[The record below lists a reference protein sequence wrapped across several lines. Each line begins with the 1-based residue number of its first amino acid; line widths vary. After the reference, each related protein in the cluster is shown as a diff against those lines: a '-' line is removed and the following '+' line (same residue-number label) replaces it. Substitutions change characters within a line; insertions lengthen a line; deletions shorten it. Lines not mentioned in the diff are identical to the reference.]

1 MKGVSM
7 LLEGKVALV
16 TGGGSGVGAAV
27 DQHLAQAGAQVVVVG
42 RRAEQLQATC
52 DAITSGAPVRP
63 AVADVVDRAQVTALV
78 EQIVGE
84 FGRLD
89 ILINNAGV
97 NTPERRLEQL
107 SAENWDYLMTVN
119 ATGAFNMIQAVLP
132 QMRAQGDGLI
142 INISSISGLRASTL
156 AGAAYSASKH
166 ALNALSKVVG
176 QEEEQHGIR
185 STIISPGDIN
195 TPLLD
200 KRPVPVSAEQR
211 AKILQPDDIA
221 AAVLFVATLPAHVSV
236 PELVIKPIGQ
246 MYS

>member
-1 MKGVSM
+1 M
-7 LLEGKVALV
+7 LLEGKVVLV
-16 TGGGSGVGAAV
+16 TGGGSGVGAAIAR
-27 DQHLAQAGAQVVVVG
+27 QFAQAGAQVVVVG
-42 RRAEQLQATC
+42 RRAEQLRATC
-52 DAITSGAPVRP
+52 DAITSGVPVRP

-78 EQIVGE
+78 EQIVSE

-89 ILINNAGV
+89 MLINNAGV
-97 NTPERRLEQL
+97 NIPERRLEQL
-107 SAENWDYLMTVN
+107 SAQNWDYLMTVN

-132 QMRAQGDGLI
+132 HMRAQRDGLI

-211 AKILQPDDIA
+211 TKILQSDDIA
-221 AAVLFVATLPAHVSV
+221 AAALFVATLPAHVSV
-236 PELVIKPIGQ
+236 PELVIKPVGQ
-246 MYS
+246 PYA

>member
-1 MKGVSM
+1 M
-7 LLEGKVALV
+7 LLEGKVVLV
-16 TGGGSGVGAAV
+16 TGGGSGVGAAIAK
-27 DQHLAQAGAQVVVVG
+27 QFAQAGAQVVVVG
-42 RRAEQLQATC
+42 RRAGQLQATC
-52 DAITSGAPVRP
+52 DAITSGSPVRP

-78 EQIVGE
+78 EQIVSE

-89 ILINNAGV
+89 MLINNAGV
-97 NTPERRLEQL
+97 NTPERRLEEL

-132 QMRAQGDGLI
+132 HMRAQRDGLI

-166 ALNALSKVVG
+166 ALNALSIVVG
-176 QEEEQHGIR
+176 QEEEQHSIR

-211 AKILQPDDIA
+211 TKILQPDDIA
-221 AAVLFVATLPAHVSV
+221 AAALFVATLPAHVSV
-236 PELVIKPIGQ
+236 PELVIKPVGQ
-246 MYS
+246 LYA

>member
-1 MKGVSM
+1 M
-7 LLEGKVALV
+7 LLKGKVALV
-16 TGGGSGVGAAV
+16 TGGGSGVGVAIA
-27 DQHLAQAGAQVVVVG
+27 QQLAQAGAQVVVVG

-52 DAITSGAPVRP
+52 DSITSGAPARP
-63 AVADVVDRAQVTALV
+63 IVADVAERAQVTALV
-78 EQIVGE
+78 EQIVSE

-89 ILINNAGV
+89 LLINNAGV

-107 SAENWDYLMTVN
+107 SDENWDYLMTVN

-132 QMRAQGDGLI
+132 RMRAQGNGLI

>member
-1 MKGVSM
+1 M
-7 LLEGKVALV
+7 LLEGKVVLV
-16 TGGGSGVGAAV
+16 TGGGSGVGAAIAR
-27 DQHLAQAGAQVVVVG
+27 QFAQAGAQVVVIG

-52 DAITSGAPVRP
+52 DAITSGAPVR
-63 AVADVVDRAQVTALV
+63 AAIADVADRAQVTTLV
-78 EQIVGE
+78 EQIVSE

-89 ILINNAGV
+89 MLINNAGV

-132 QMRAQGDGLI
+132 QMRAQRDGLI

-221 AAVLFVATLPAHVSV
+221 AAALFVATLPAHVSV
-236 PELVIKPIGQ
+236 PELVIKPVGQ
-246 MYS
+246 MYA

>member
-1 MKGVSM
+1 M

-27 DQHLAQAGAQVVVVG
+27 AQQLAQAGAQVVVVG
-42 RRAEQLQATC
+42 RRAEQLQAVC
-52 DAITSGAPVRP
+52 AAITSGAQVRP
-63 AVADVVDRAQVTALV
+63 IVADVVDRTQVTALV
-78 EQIVGE
+78 KQIVSE

-89 ILINNAGV
+89 MLINNAGV

-107 SAENWDYLMTVN
+107 SDENWDYLMTVN

-132 QMRAQGDGLI
+132 QMRAQGAGLI

-211 AKILQPDDIA
+211 TKILQPDDIA

-246 MYS
+246 LYS

>member
-1 MKGVSM
+1 MR
-7 LLEGKVALV
+7 LEGKVVLV
-16 TGGGSGVGAAV
+16 TGGGSGVGAAI
-27 DQHLAQAGAQVVVVG
+27 AQQFAHAGAQVVVVG

-52 DAITSGAPVRP
+52 DAIMNGPPVRP
-63 AVADVVDRAQVTALV
+63 AVADVADRAQVKALV

-89 ILINNAGV
+89 MLINNAGV

-107 SAENWDYLMTVN
+107 SDENWDYLMTVN

-132 QMRAQGDGLI
+132 QMRAQRDGLI
-142 INISSISGLRASTL
+142 INISSISGRRASTL

-221 AAVLFVATLPAHVSV
+221 ATALFVATLPAHVSV
-236 PELVIKPIGQ
+236 PELVIKPVGQ
-246 MYS
+246 MYA

>member
-1 MKGVSM
+1 M
-7 LLEGKVALV
+7 LLEGKVVLV
-16 TGGGSGVGAAV
+16 TGGGSGVGAAIAR
-27 DQHLAQAGAQVVVVG
+27 QFAQAGAQVVVAG
-42 RRAEQLQATC
+42 RRAEQLQAIC
-52 DAITSGAPVRP
+52 DAITNGAPVRP
-63 AVADVVDRAQVTALV
+63 AITDVADRAQVTALV
-78 EQIVGE
+78 EQIVSE
-84 FGRLD
+84 FERLD

-97 NTPERRLEQL
+97 NTPERQLKQL

-132 QMRAQGDGLI
+132 QMRAQHDGLI

-176 QEEEQHGIR
+176 QEEEQHGVR

-200 KRPVPVSAEQR
+200 KRPTPVSAEQR

-221 AAVLFVATLPAHVSV
+221 AAALFVATLPAHVSV
-236 PELVIKPIGQ
+236 PELVIKPVGQ

>member
-1 MKGVSM
+1 M

-27 DQHLAQAGAQVVVVG
+27 AQQLAQAGAQVVVVG
-42 RRAEQLQATC
+42 RRAEQLQAVC
-52 DAITSGAPVRP
+52 AAITSGAQVRP
-63 AVADVVDRAQVTALV
+63 IVADVVDRAQVTELV
-78 EQIVGE
+78 KQIVSE
-84 FGRLD
+84 FGQLD
-89 ILINNAGV
+89 MLINNAGV

-107 SAENWDYLMTVN
+107 SDENWDYLMTVN

-132 QMRAQGDGLI
+132 QMRAQGAGLI

-211 AKILQPDDIA
+211 TKILQPDDIA
-221 AAVLFVATLPAHVSV
+221 AAVLFVAMLPAHVSV

-246 MYS
+246 LYS

>member
-1 MKGVSM
+1 M
-7 LLEGKVALV
+7 LLEGKVVLV
-16 TGGGSGVGAAV
+16 TGGGSGVGAAIAR
-27 DQHLAQAGAQVVVVG
+27 QFAQAGAQVVVAG
-42 RRAEQLQATC
+42 RRGEQLQATC
-52 DAITSGAPVRP
+52 AAITSGKPARP
-63 AVADVVDRAQVTALV
+63 AIVDVVDREQVITLI
-78 EQIVGE
+78 EQIIGE
-84 FGRLD
+84 FGRID
-89 ILINNAGV
+89 ILVNNAGV
-97 NTPERRLEQL
+97 NTPARRLEEL
-107 SAENWDYLMTVN
+107 SAENWDYLMNVN

-132 QMRAQGDGLI
+132 QMRAQHDGLI

-166 ALNALSKVVG
+166 ALNALSKVVS

-221 AAVLFVATLPAHVSV
+221 AAALFVATLPAHVSV
-236 PELVIKPIGQ
+236 PELVIKPVGQ
-246 MYS
+246 AYA

>member
-1 MKGVSM
+1 M

-27 DQHLAQAGAQVVVVG
+27 AQQLAQAGAQVVVAG

-52 DAITSGAPVRP
+52 AAITSGAPARP
-63 AVADVVDRAQVTALV
+63 FVADVVDRAQVTALV
-78 EQIVGE
+78 ELIVSE

-89 ILINNAGV
+89 MLINNAGV

-132 QMRAQGDGLI
+132 QMRVQRDGLI

-246 MYS
+246 MYA

>member
-1 MKGVSM
+1 M

-16 TGGGSGVGAAV
+16 TGGGSGVGAAIARQFV
-27 DQHLAQAGAQVVVVG
+27 QAGAQVVVVG
-42 RRAEQLQATC
+42 RRAQPLQTTC
-52 DAITSGAPVRP
+52 DAITGGTPVRA
-63 AVADVVDRAQVTALV
+63 AVADVADRAQVAALV
-78 EQIVGE
+78 EQIVSE

-97 NTPERRLEQL
+97 NIPERRLEQL

-119 ATGAFNMIQAVLP
+119 ATGAFNMIQAALP
-132 QMRAQGDGLI
+132 HMRAQRDGLI
-142 INISSISGLRASTL
+142 INISSISGMRASTL

-246 MYS
+246 MYA

>member
-1 MKGVSM
+1 M
-7 LLEGKVALV
+7 LLEGKVVLV
-16 TGGGSGVGAAV
+16 TGGGSGVGAAIA
-27 DQHLAQAGAQVVVVG
+27 QQFAQAGAQVLVVG

-52 DAITSGAPVRP
+52 DAITTGPAVRA
-63 AVADVVDRAQVTALV
+63 AVADVADRRQVTALV

-89 ILINNAGV
+89 MLINNAGV

-107 SAENWDYLMTVN
+107 SAENWDYLLTVN

-132 QMRAQGDGLI
+132 QMRTQRDGLI
-142 INISSISGLRASTL
+142 INISSISGRRASTL

-166 ALNALSKVVG
+166 ALNALSKVVS

-221 AAVLFVATLPAHVSV
+221 ATALFVATLPAHVSV
-236 PELVIKPIGQ
+236 PEIVIKPIGQ
-246 MYS
+246 MYA

>member
-1 MKGVSM
+1 M
-7 LLEGKVALV
+7 LLEGKVVLV
-16 TGGGSGVGAAV
+16 TGGGSGVGAAIAR
-27 DQHLAQAGAQVVVVG
+27 QFAQAGAQVVVVG
-42 RRAEQLQATC
+42 RRAEQLQATR
-52 DAITSGAPVRP
+52 DAITNGAPVRP
-63 AVADVVDRAQVTALV
+63 AIADVADRVQVTALV
-78 EQIVGE
+78 EQIVSE

-89 ILINNAGV
+89 MLINNAGV

-132 QMRAQGDGLI
+132 HMRAQRDGLI

-221 AAVLFVATLPAHVSV
+221 AAALFVATLPAHVSV

>member
-1 MKGVSM
+1 M
-7 LLEGKVALV
+7 LLEGKVVLV
-16 TGGGSGVGAAV
+16 TGGGSGVGAAIA
-27 DQHLAQAGAQVVVVG
+27 QQFAQAGAQVVVVG

-63 AVADVVDRAQVTALV
+63 AVADVADRAQVKALV

-97 NTPERRLEQL
+97 NIPERRLEQL
-107 SAENWDYLMTVN
+107 SDENWDYLMTVN

-132 QMRAQGDGLI
+132 QMRAQRDGLI
-142 INISSISGLRASTL
+142 INISSISGRRASTL

-221 AAVLFVATLPAHVSV
+221 ATALFVATLPAHVSV
-236 PELVIKPIGQ
+236 PELVIKPVGQ
-246 MYS
+246 IYM

>member
-1 MKGVSM
+1 M
-7 LLEGKVALV
+7 LLEGKVVLV
-16 TGGGSGVGAAV
+16 TGGGSGVGAAIAR
-27 DQHLAQAGAQVVVVG
+27 QFAQAGAQVVVIG

-52 DAITSGAPVRP
+52 DAITSGAPVR
-63 AVADVVDRAQVTALV
+63 AAIADVADRAQVTTLV
-78 EQIVGE
+78 EQIVSE

-89 ILINNAGV
+89 MLINNAGV
-97 NTPERRLEQL
+97 NTPERPLEQL

-132 QMRAQGDGLI
+132 QMRAQRDGLI

-200 KRPVPVSAEQR
+200 QRPVPVSAEQR

-221 AAVLFVATLPAHVSV
+221 AAALFVATLPAHVSV
-236 PELVIKPIGQ
+236 PELVIKPVGQ
-246 MYS
+246 MYA

>member
-1 MKGVSM
+1 
-7 LLEGKVALV
+7 
-16 TGGGSGVGAAV
+16 
-27 DQHLAQAGAQVVVVG
+27 
-42 RRAEQLQATC
+42 
-52 DAITSGAPVRP
+52 
-63 AVADVVDRAQVTALV
+63 VADVVDRAQVTALV
-78 EQIVGE
+78 AQIVSE

-89 ILINNAGV
+89 MLINNAGV

-132 QMRAQGDGLI
+132 QMRAQRDGLI

-246 MYS
+246 MYA

>member
-1 MKGVSM
+1 M
-7 LLEGKVALV
+7 LLKGKVALV
-16 TGGGSGVGAAV
+16 TGGGSGVGVAIA
-27 DQHLAQAGAQVVVVG
+27 QQLAQAGAQVVVVG

-52 DAITSGAPVRP
+52 DSITSGAPARP
-63 AVADVVDRAQVTALV
+63 IVADVAERAQVTALV
-78 EQIVGE
+78 EQIVSE

-89 ILINNAGV
+89 LLINNAGV

-107 SAENWDYLMTVN
+107 SDENWDYLMTVN

-132 QMRAQGDGLI
+132 RMRAQGDGLI

>member
-1 MKGVSM
+1 M

-16 TGGGSGVGAAV
+16 TGGGSGVGAAIA
-27 DQHLAQAGAQVVVVG
+27 QQLAQAGAQVVVAG
-42 RRAEQLQATC
+42 RRTEQLQATC
-52 DAITSGAPVRP
+52 DAITSGAPARP
-63 AVADVVDRAQVTALV
+63 IVADVAERAQVTALV
-78 EQIVGE
+78 QQIVSE
-84 FGRLD
+84 FGRIDL
-89 ILINNAGV
+89 LINNAGV

-107 SAENWDYLMTVN
+107 SDENWDYLMTVN

-132 QMRAQGDGLI
+132 QMRMQGDGLI

-166 ALNALSKVVG
+166 ALNALSKVVS

-211 AKILQPDDIA
+211 ATILQPDDIA

-236 PELVIKPIGQ
+236 PELVIKPVGQ

>member
-1 MKGVSM
+1 M
-7 LLEGKVALV
+7 LLEGKVVLV
-16 TGGGSGVGAAV
+16 TGGGSGVGAAIAR
-27 DQHLAQAGAQVVVVG
+27 QFAQAGAQVVVAG

-52 DAITSGAPVRP
+52 DASTNGAPVRP
-63 AVADVVDRAQVTALV
+63 AITDVADRAQVTALV
-78 EQIVGE
+78 EQIVSE
-84 FGRLD
+84 FERLD

-97 NTPERRLEQL
+97 NTPERQLKQL

-132 QMRAQGDGLI
+132 QMRAQHDGLI

-176 QEEEQHGIR
+176 QEEEQHGVR

-200 KRPVPVSAEQR
+200 KRPTPVSAEQR

-221 AAVLFVATLPAHVSV
+221 AAALFVATLPAHVSV
-236 PELVIKPIGQ
+236 PELVIKPVGQ

>member
-1 MKGVSM
+1 M
-7 LLEGKVALV
+7 LLEGKVVLV
-16 TGGGSGVGAAV
+16 TGGGSGVGAAIAR
-27 DQHLAQAGAQVVVVG
+27 QFAQAGAQVVVVG
-42 RRAEQLQATC
+42 RRAEQLQATR
-52 DAITSGAPVRP
+52 DAITNGAPVRP
-63 AVADVVDRAQVTALV
+63 AIADVADRVQVTALV
-78 EQIVGE
+78 EQIVSE

-89 ILINNAGV
+89 MLINNAGV

-132 QMRAQGDGLI
+132 HMRAQRDGLI
-142 INISSISGLRASTL
+142 INISSISGLRASSL

-221 AAVLFVATLPAHVSV
+221 AAALFVATLPAHVSV
-236 PELVIKPIGQ
+236 PELVIKPVGQ

>member
-1 MKGVSM
+1 M

-16 TGGGSGVGAAV
+16 TGGGSGVGAAIAR
-27 DQHLAQAGAQVVVVG
+27 QFAQAGAQVVVVG

-63 AVADVVDRAQVTALV
+63 AVADVTDRVQVTALV
-78 EQIVGE
+78 EQIVSE

-89 ILINNAGV
+89 MLINNAGV

-132 QMRAQGDGLI
+132 QMRAQHDGLI

-166 ALNALSKVVG
+166 ALNALSKVVS
-176 QEEEQHGIR
+176 QEEEQNGIR

-200 KRPVPVSAEQR
+200 KRPQPPAPEVR
-211 AKILQPDDIA
+211 ARMLQPEDLA
-221 AAVLFVATLPAHVSV
+221 ACVWLVATLPPRVVLDEIS
-236 PELVIKPIGQ
+236 L
-246 MYS
+246 STR

>member
-1 MKGVSM
+1 M

-27 DQHLAQAGAQVVVVG
+27 AQQLAQAGAQVVVVG
-42 RRAEQLQATC
+42 RRAEQLQAVC
-52 DAITSGAPVRP
+52 AAITSGAQVRP
-63 AVADVVDRAQVTALV
+63 IVADVVDRAQVTALV
-78 EQIVGE
+78 KQIVSE

-89 ILINNAGV
+89 MLINNAGV

-107 SAENWDYLMTVN
+107 SDENWDYLMTVN

-132 QMRAQGDGLI
+132 QMRAQGAGLI

-211 AKILQPDDIA
+211 TKILQPDDIA

-246 MYS
+246 LYS

>member
-1 MKGVSM
+1 MQ
-7 LLEGKVALV
+7 LEGKIALV
-16 TGGGSGVGAAV
+16 TGGGSGVGAAIA
-27 DQHLAQAGAQVVVVG
+27 QQLAQAGAQVVVAG

-52 DAITSGAPVRP
+52 DTITSGAPARP
-63 AVADVVDRAQVTALV
+63 IVADVAERAQVTALV
-78 EQIVGE
+78 EQIVSE
-84 FGRLD
+84 FGRIDL
-89 ILINNAGV
+89 LINNAGV
-97 NTPERRLEQL
+97 NTPDRRLEQL
-107 SAENWDYLMTVN
+107 SDENWDYLMTVN

-132 QMRAQGDGLI
+132 QMRTQGDGLI

-236 PELVIKPIGQ
+236 PELVIKPVGQ

>member
-1 MKGVSM
+1 MPYIPPKEGASM
-7 LLEGKVALV
+7 LLEGKVVLV
-16 TGGGSGVGAAV
+16 TGGGSGVGAAIAR
-27 DQHLAQAGAQVVVVG
+27 QFAQAGAQVLVVG

-52 DAITSGAPVRP
+52 DAITGGPAVRP
-63 AVADVVDRAQVTALV
+63 AVADVADRAQVTALV
-78 EQIVGE
+78 GQIVSE

-89 ILINNAGV
+89 MLINNAGV

-107 SAENWDYLMTVN
+107 SDESWDYLMTVN

-142 INISSISGLRASTL
+142 INISSISGRRASTL

-166 ALNALSKVVG
+166 ALNALSKVVS
-176 QEEEQHGIR
+176 QEEEQRGIR

-200 KRPVPVSAEQR
+200 KRPVPVS
-211 AKILQPDDIA
+211 P
-221 AAVLFVATLPAHVSV
+221 
-236 PELVIKPIGQ
+236 
-246 MYS
+246 

>member
-1 MKGVSM
+1 M

-27 DQHLAQAGAQVVVVG
+27 AQQLAQAGAQVVVVG

-52 DAITSGAPVRP
+52 AAITSGVPARP
-63 AVADVVDRAQVTALV
+63 FVADVVDRAQVTALV
-78 EQIVGE
+78 EQIVSE

-89 ILINNAGV
+89 MLINNAGV
-97 NTPERRLEQL
+97 NTPERRLDQL

-132 QMRAQGDGLI
+132 QMRAQRDGLI

-246 MYS
+246 MYA

>member
-1 MKGVSM
+1 M
-7 LLEGKVALV
+7 LLEGKVVLV

-27 DQHLAQAGAQVVVVG
+27 ARQFAQAGAQVVVVG

-52 DAITSGAPVRP
+52 AAITSGAPARP
-63 AVADVVDRAQVTALV
+63 IVADVVDRAQVTALV
-78 EQIVGE
+78 EQIVSE

-89 ILINNAGV
+89 MLINNAGV

>member
-1 MKGVSM
+1 MQ
-7 LLEGKVALV
+7 LEGKVALV
-16 TGGGSGVGAAV
+16 TGGGSGVGAAIA
-27 DQHLAQAGAQVVVVG
+27 QQLAQAGAQVVVVG
-42 RRAEQLQATC
+42 RRAEQLQAAC
-52 DAITSGAPVRP
+52 DTITSGTAARP
-63 AVADVVDRAQVTALV
+63 IVADVAERAQVAALV
-78 EQIVGE
+78 EQVVSE

-89 ILINNAGV
+89 LLINNAGV
-97 NTPERRLEQL
+97 NIPERRLDQL
-107 SAENWDYLMTVN
+107 SDENWDYLMTVN

-142 INISSISGLRASTL
+142 INISSISGRRASTL

-166 ALNALSKVVG
+166 AMNALSKVVS
-176 QEEEQHGIR
+176 QEEEQHGVR

-200 KRPVPVSAEQR
+200 KRPVPVSADQR

-221 AAVLFVATLPAHVSV
+221 AAVLFVAMLPAHVSV
-236 PELVIKPIGQ
+236 PELVIKPVGQ

>member
-1 MKGVSM
+1 M
-7 LLEGKVALV
+7 LLEGKVVLV
-16 TGGGSGVGAAV
+16 TGGGSGVGAAIA
-27 DQHLAQAGAQVVVVG
+27 QQFAQAGAQVVVVG
-42 RRAEQLQATC
+42 RRAEQLQATR
-52 DAITSGAPVRP
+52 DAITSETPVRP
-63 AVADVVDRAQVTALV
+63 IVADVIDRAQVTALV
-78 EQIVGE
+78 QQIVSE

-89 ILINNAGV
+89 MLINNAGV

-107 SAENWDYLMTVN
+107 SSENWDYLMTVN

-142 INISSISGLRASTL
+142 INISSISGRRASTL

-166 ALNALSKVVG
+166 ALNALSKVVS

-221 AAVLFVATLPAHVSV
+221 AAALFVATLPAHVSV
-236 PELVIKPIGQ
+236 PELVIKPTGQ

>member
-1 MKGVSM
+1 M
-7 LLEGKVALV
+7 LLEAKVVLV
-16 TGGGSGVGAAV
+16 TGGGSGVGAAIAR
-27 DQHLAQAGAQVVVVG
+27 QFAQAGAQVVVVG

-52 DAITSGAPVRP
+52 DAITSGKPARL
-63 AVADVVDRAQVTALV
+63 AVADVADRAQVTALV
-78 EQIVGE
+78 EQVVGE

-89 ILINNAGV
+89 ILVNNAGV
-97 NTPERRLEQL
+97 NTPARRLEQL
-107 SAENWDYLMTVN
+107 SAEDWDYLMTVN
-119 ATGAFNMIQAVLP
+119 ATGSFNMIQAALP
-132 QMRAQGDGLI
+132 QMRSQRDGLI
-142 INISSISGLRASTL
+142 INISSISGLRASSL

-221 AAVLFVATLPAHVSV
+221 AAALFVATLPPHVSV
-236 PELVIKPIGQ
+236 PQLVIKPVGQ
-246 MYS
+246 AYA

>member
-1 MKGVSM
+1 M
-7 LLEGKVALV
+7 LLEGKVVLV

-27 DQHLAQAGAQVVVVG
+27 ARQFAQAGAQVVVVG

-52 DAITSGAPVRP
+52 AAITSGAPARP
-63 AVADVVDRAQVTALV
+63 IVADVVDRAQVTALV
-78 EQIVGE
+78 EQIVSE

-89 ILINNAGV
+89 MLINNAGV

-132 QMRAQGDGLI
+132 QMRTQRDGLI

-246 MYS
+246 LYS